1 MKKIGIIDKVKL
13 SGPGTKNI
21 IYKYPEIDG
30 YVYVSY
36 LSATVCDIAGTMMK
50 KVEPKY
56 NNNYP
61 YFLGD
66 IIEYDEETNTINRL
80 DLFRKLTKSEI
91 NQIAYIYYHYM
102 KISNDQTNFDSII
115 QSLSSCTNTDE
126 MKKLLQQLK
135 PSLKKNSLDER
146 VNAKIILENI
156 RCQIFGRNQQISN
169 ANGLKR

>member
-126 MKKLLQQLK
+126 MKKLLQK
-135 PSLKKNSLDER
+135 FSLKKDSFDER
-146 VNAKIILENI
+146 INAEIILINI
-156 RCQIFGRNQQISN
+156 RRQIFARNRQISN

>member
-1 MKKIGIIDKVKL
+1 
-13 SGPGTKNI
+13 
-21 IYKYPEIDG
+21 
-30 YVYVSY
+30 
-36 LSATVCDIAGTMMK
+36 
-50 KVEPKY
+50 
-56 NNNYP
+56 
-61 YFLGD
+61 
-66 IIEYDEETNTINRL
+66 
-80 DLFRKLTKSEI
+80 
-91 NQIAYIYYHYM
+91 M

>member
-21 IYKYPEIDG
+21 IYKSPEIDG

-66 IIEYDEETNTINRL
+66 IIEYDEETNTINSL
-80 DLFRKLTKSEI
+80 DLFRILTKSEI
-91 NQIAYIYYHYM
+91 NQINYIYHHYM

-126 MKKLLQQLK
+126 MKKLLQK
-135 PSLKKNSLDER
+135 FSLKKDSFDER
-146 VNAKIILENI
+146 VNAEIILKNI
-156 RCQIFGRNQQISN
+156 RRQIFARNQQISN
-169 ANGLKR
+169 AIRLKR

>member
-21 IYKYPEIDG
+21 IYKNPEIDG

-66 IIEYDEETNTINRL
+66 IIEYDEETNTINSL
-80 DLFRKLTKSEI
+80 DSFRKLTKSEI
-91 NQIAYIYYHYM
+91 NQIYYIYHHYM
-102 KISNDQTNFDSII
+102 KISKDQTNFDSII

-126 MKKLLQQLK
+126 MKKLLQK
-135 PSLKKNSLDER
+135 FSLKKDSFDER
-146 VNAKIILENI
+146 VNAEIILENI
-156 RCQIFGRNQQISN
+156 RCQIFARNKQISN

>member
-1 MKKIGIIDKVKL
+1 MKKIGIIDKVEL

-21 IYKYPEIDG
+21 IYKNPEIDG

-50 KVEPKY
+50 KVEPEY
-56 NNNYP
+56 NENDR

-66 IIEYDEETNTINRL
+66 IIEYDEETNTINSL
-80 DLFRKLTKSEI
+80 DSFRKLTESEI
-91 NQIAYIYYHYM
+91 NQINYIYHHYM
-102 KISNDQTNFDSII
+102 KILNDQTNFDSII

-126 MKKLLQQLK
+126 MKKLLQYF
-135 PSLKKNSLDER
+135 SLKKDSFDER

-156 RCQIFGRNQQISN
+156 RCQILERNQQISN
-169 ANGLKR
+169 ANRLKR